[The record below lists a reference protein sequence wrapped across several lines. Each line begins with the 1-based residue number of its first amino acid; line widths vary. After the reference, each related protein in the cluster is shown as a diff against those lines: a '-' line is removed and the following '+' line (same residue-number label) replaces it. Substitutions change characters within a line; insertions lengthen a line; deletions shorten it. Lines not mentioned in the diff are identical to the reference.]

1 MELQINSVDQ
11 MHQLGA
17 KIGAQLKAGDVVVL
31 TGELGSGKTVLTQGI
46 ASSFGIK
53 NITSPTFVISRVYKS
68 KINFIHID
76 TYRLL
81 DQGVS
86 SFSDLDF
93 ESYLENS
100 IFVIEWGASFV
111 NTLNDQYLEIII
123 KQGTEE
129 SFRNISFNL
138 VGDRWSGFNLWV
150 PFWQLIPQ
158 PLEHLSL

>member
-68 KINFIHID
+68 KLNFIHID

-100 IFVIEWGASFV
+100 IFVIEWGALFV
-111 NTLNDQYLEIII
+111 TTLTDQYLEITI

-129 SFRNISFNL
+129 SSRNISFNL
-138 VGDRWSGFNLWV
+138 VGDRWSGFNL
-150 PFWQLIPQ
+150 
-158 PLEHLSL
+158 